1 MSRDALPCDG
11 HRLAAVIVHF
21 ATPGQTAACV
31 AALARSRRSVDHVV
45 VVDNGSGDRSLRERL
60 AAWGARRLARRRTI
74 AGGNGNPSRVP
85 ISEKLDWIEAPH
97 NLGFAGGAN
106 LGVARALDAG
116 ASRVFLLN
124 SDALVEPDCLGL
136 LESAVEQPGVGLAGP
151 AIVSARDPATLEST
165 GIAYA
170 PLTGRMRLS
179 GWGQP
184 LPAADSPANP
194 VDALSGCAL
203 MIRREVF
210 DRVGL
215 LPEEYFFGF
224 EDLAF
229 CLRARNAGFIAL
241 CAPAARVLHQGGA
254 SLAPGSPDRIYFAIR
269 NHLLLARRARPLPAP
284 LSALRA
290 AHILALNLAYLAL
303 HAKVPR
309 LAGARALASGFADYC
324 AGRSGARSTAGAAPA
339 SRST

>member
-1 MSRDALPCDG
+1 MSRDALPCDD

-21 ATPGQTAACV
+21 ATPAETAACV
-31 AALARSRRSVDHVV
+31 AALARSHRMVDHLL
-45 VVDNGSGDRSLRERL
+45 VVDNGSGDRSLRDSF
-60 AAWGARRLARRRTI
+60 A
-74 AGGNGNPSRVP
+74 N
-85 ISEKLDWIEAPH
+85 LDWIEAPC

-106 LGVARALDAG
+106 LGVRRALDAG
-116 ASRVFLLN
+116 ASRVLLLN
-124 SDALVEPDCLGL
+124 SDALVEPDCLGI
-136 LESAVEQPGVGLAGP
+136 LESVVDQPGVGLAGP
-151 AIVSARDPATLEST
+151 AIVSASNPATLEST

-184 LPAADSPANP
+184 LPAAGTPAYP

-215 LPEEYFFGF
+215 LPGEYFFGF
-224 EDLAF
+224 EDLDF
-229 CLRARNAGFIAL
+229 CLRARKAGFNVL

-254 SLAPGSPDRIYFAIR
+254 SLGPGSPDRIYFATR

-290 AHILALNLAYLAL
+290 AHILALNLAHLAL
-303 HAKVPR
+303 RAKVPR
-309 LAGARALASGFADYC
+309 LAGARALASGFADYR
-324 AGRSGARSTAGAAPA
+324 AGRFGARSTASAAPA

>member
-1 MSRDALPCDG
+1 MSRDALPCDD

-21 ATPGQTAACV
+21 ATPAETAACV
-31 AALARSRRSVDHVV
+31 AALARSHRMVDHLL
-45 VVDNGSGDRSLRERL
+45 VVDNGSGDRSLRDSF
-60 AAWGARRLARRRTI
+60 A
-74 AGGNGNPSRVP
+74 N
-85 ISEKLDWIEAPH
+85 LDWIEAPC

-106 LGVARALDAG
+106 LGVRRALDAG
-116 ASRVFLLN
+116 ASRVLVLN
-124 SDALVEPDCLGL
+124 NDALVEPDCLGI

-151 AIVSARDPATLEST
+151 AIVSARDPARLEST

-184 LPAADSPANP
+184 LPAVGSPAHP

-224 EDLAF
+224 EDLDF
-229 CLRARNAGFIAL
+229 CLRARKAGFNIL
-241 CAPAARVLHQGGA
+241 CPPAARVLHQGGA
-254 SLAPGSPDRIYFAIR
+254 SLAPGSPERIYFATR

-284 LSALRA
+284 LSALRTA
-290 AHILALNLAYLAL
+290 NILALNLAHLAL
-303 HAKVPR
+303 RAKVPR
-309 LAGARALASGFADYC
+309 LAGTRALASGFADYC
-324 AGRSGARSTAGAAPA
+324 AGRFGARAAPA

>member
-31 AALARSRRSVDHVV
+31 AALTRSRRSVDHVV
-45 VVDNGSGDRSLRERL
+45 VVDNGSGDRSLRDGLE
-60 AAWGARRLARRRTI
+60 
-74 AGGNGNPSRVP
+74 NV
-85 ISEKLDWIEAPH
+85 DWIEAPQ

-106 LGVARALDAG
+106 LGVGRALDAG

-124 SDALVEPDCLGL
+124 SDALVEPDCLRI

-151 AIVSARDPATLEST
+151 AIVSARDPARLEST

-184 LPAADSPANP
+184 VLAAGSPVHQ

-224 EDLAF
+224 EDLDF

-324 AGRSGARSTAGAAPA
+324 AGRSGARPTAA
-339 SRST
+339 SRSR

>member
-1 MSRDALPCDG
+1 MSRDALPRDD

-31 AALARSRRSVDHVV
+31 AALARSRRIVDHVV
-45 VVDNGSGDRSLRERL
+45 VVDNGSGDQSLRDSLE
-60 AAWGARRLARRRTI
+60 
-74 AGGNGNPSRVP
+74 NV
-85 ISEKLDWIEAPH
+85 DWIESPH

-106 LGVARALDAG
+106 LGVRRALDAG
-116 ASRVFLLN
+116 ASYVFLLN
-124 SDALVEPDCLGL
+124 SDALVEPDCLGI
-136 LESAVEQPGVGLAGP
+136 LEGAVEQPGAGLAGP
-151 AIVSARDPATLEST
+151 AIVSARDPARLEST

-179 GWGQP
+179 GWGQS
-184 LPAADSPANP
+184 LPAAGTPTYP
-194 VDALSGCAL
+194 VDAVSGCAL

-224 EDLAF
+224 EDVDF
-229 CLRARNAGFIAL
+229 CLRGRNAGFIVL

-254 SLAPGSPDRIYFAIR
+254 SLAPGSPDRIYFATR

-290 AHILALNLAYLAL
+290 AHILALNLAHLVL
-303 HAKVPR
+303 RTKVPR
-309 LAGARALASGFADYC
+309 LAGVRALATGFADYC
-324 AGRSGARSTAGAAPA
+324 AGRFGARAGTA
-339 SRST
+339 SRPT